1 MCFLD
6 VSYLYPQPHILA
18 RQHIGAHD
26 VLVVT
31 LVYRVGGTV

>member
-1 MCFLD
+1 MFLLD

-31 LVYRVGGTV
+31 LWFTA